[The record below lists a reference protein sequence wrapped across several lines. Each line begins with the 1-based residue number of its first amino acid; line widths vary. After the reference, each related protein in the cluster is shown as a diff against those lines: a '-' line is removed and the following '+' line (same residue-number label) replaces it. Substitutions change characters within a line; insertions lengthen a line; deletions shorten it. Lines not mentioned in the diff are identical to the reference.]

1 VSSPIGKLEQTARHV
16 TANRDY
22 GVRITKESDD
32 EVGALVDAF
41 NGMLG
46 EIQESDRVLREALDR
61 AETATAAKSD
71 FLATMSH
78 EIRTPLNGVLGTLG
92 LLQDTSL
99 DDEQRELTAT
109 VRFCADN
116 LLMLLNDLLDFSKIE
131 AGRVELEITDISM
144 RQIVDDVRDLL
155 GANASEKGLVLECD
169 VGHDVPEVLR
179 GDPSRIRQVLLNFLG
194 NAIKFTAEGSVSIH
208 VTVAREEEERVFVR
222 MGVRDSGIGI
232 PEEQSQRLF
241 QPFTQVDASTTR
253 RYGGTGLGL
262 AICKRLSEQMGGSV
276 GVSSE
281 SGTGSEFWFTVPLAR
296 ASGERPA
303 FAPRSLASNERPGR
317 ERRANHRP
325 DTFRVLVV
333 EDNPVN
339 AKLAARMVQKDGY
352 RSEVAA
358 DGREALHLLRDIP
371 FDIVLMDCHMPVMD
385 GFEATRRIRALE
397 SGGDQRL
404 PIVALTANVMQ
415 GFDEECLEAG
425 MDDYVTKPVSAETLL
440 ATVEN
445 WLAGRE
451 PRRALLT
458 EKPSAG
464 QAAEAA

>member
-1 VSSPIGKLEQTARHV
+1 
-16 TANRDY
+16 
-22 GVRITKESDD
+22 
-32 EVGALVDAF
+32 
-41 NGMLG
+41 
-46 EIQESDRVLREALDR
+46 
-61 AETATAAKSD
+61 
-71 FLATMSH
+71 
-78 EIRTPLNGVLGTLG
+78 
-92 LLQDTSL
+92 
-99 DDEQRELTAT
+99 
-109 VRFCADN
+109 
-116 LLMLLNDLLDFSKIE
+116 
-131 AGRVELEITDISM
+131 
-144 RQIVDDVRDLL
+144 
-155 GANASEKGLVLECD
+155 
-169 VGHDVPEVLR
+169 
-179 GDPSRIRQVLLNFLG
+179 
-194 NAIKFTAEGSVSIH
+194 
-208 VTVAREEEERVFVR
+208 
-222 MGVRDSGIGI
+222 
-232 PEEQSQRLF
+232 
-241 QPFTQVDASTTR
+241 
-253 RYGGTGLGL
+253 
-262 AICKRLSEQMGGSV
+262 
-276 GVSSE
+276 
-281 SGTGSEFWFTVPLAR
+281 
-296 ASGERPA
+296 
-303 FAPRSLASNERPGR
+303 
-317 ERRANHRP
+317 
-325 DTFRVLVV
+325 VLVV